1 MITKVLG
8 TPIFS
13 LTVYADDVHIST
25 NCEDP
30 IKLNLI
36 QQMIIYTFKQFEL
49 TINPTKTRINYSK
62 FGNRRV
68 LGIQVGEETLT
79 PNRKLKK
86 KIRAARHQG
95 NGPSLGG
102 LVTASRMY
110 LPKSLR
116 SVINTEK

>member
-86 KIRAARHQG
+86 KILCQ
-95 NGPSLGG
+95 
-102 LVTASRMY
+102 TY
-110 LPKSLR
+110 LR
-116 SVINTEK
+116 YIT